1 MIPPLNGLRAFEAV
15 ARHLNFTKAAD
26 ELHVTQS
33 AVSHQIRNLEA
44 FLGTALFDRAGGRL
58 TLTAAGQVLL
68 PGVREAIA
76 SIGRAVS
83 SLKAMDEGRP
93 LGLVT
98 RSHFALK
105 WLAPR
110 LVRFWERHPGFDLRL
125 QHANDPADFGDA
137 AIDLAIEWRRKDA
150 LPEGARLLV
159 EGDLTPTCS
168 PKLLQGD
175 DAPREPADLLAYP
188 LLHEDDEV
196 AWMEWLALAGAG
208 AQTAARNH
216 YYDDTNVRHEATVAG
231 EGFSLACPHLIA
243 ADLEEGRLV
252 CPFDLRL
259 PVYGYYLVMPGGARN
274 RRTQDFVDWLL
285 AEAAA

>member
-33 AVSHQIRNLEA
+33 AVSHQVRNLEA

-110 LVRFWERHPGFDLRL
+110 LEH
-125 QHANDPADFGDA
+125 
-137 AIDLAIEWRRKDA
+137 
-150 LPEGARLLV
+150 
-159 EGDLTPTCS
+159 
-168 PKLLQGD
+168 
-175 DAPREPADLLAYP
+175 
-188 LLHEDDEV
+188 
-196 AWMEWLALAGAG
+196 GAG
-208 AQTAARNH
+208 
-216 YYDDTNVRHEATVAG
+216 
-231 EGFSLACPHLIA
+231 S
-243 ADLEEGRLV
+243 RLV
-252 CPFDLRL
+252 RRGDVVRSHP
-259 PVYGYYLVMPGGARN
+259 LVARQVPAQA
-274 RRTQDFVDWLL
+274 R
-285 AEAAA
+285 